1 MKGNIMD
8 INLRADAPDQ
18 SDIID
23 PKKLSEE
30 VEKLKSIQA
39 NIKSKE
45 DEIKTLKEDEKH
57 YSCLVIPKLMGDM
70 NLKSLKLKDGS
81 ELTIKKIYSASMR
94 ADKKP
99 EAIQWLRDNGLGD
112 IVKNNITVS
121 FGQGEDNKA
130 VEYAGLARERGY
142 EPTQD
147 EKVHHASL
155 TVVMKDFKEKGNEIP
170 TDLFSTFDGNQ
181 TKLKNK

>member
-1 MKGNIMD
+1 MLIDMRK
-8 INLRADAPDQ
+8 DAPDQ
-18 SDIID
+18 ANTID
-23 PKKLSEE
+23 PEKLSTE
-30 VEKLKSIQA
+30 VEKLRSIQ
-39 NIKSKE
+39 NEILSHEDKIK
-45 DEIKTLKEDEKH
+45 DLKQDEKH
-57 YSCLVIPKLMGDM
+57 FSCVVIPKLMEDM
-70 NLKSLKLKDGS
+70 NLQSLKLKDGS
-81 ELTIKKIYSASMR
+81 ELTVKQIYSATLK
-94 ADKKP
+94 ADKKA
-99 EAIQWLRDNGLGD
+99 EGIHWLRDNGLGD
-112 IVKNNITVS
+112 IVKNNITVT

>member
-1 MKGNIMD
+1 MD

-39 NIKSKE
+39 NIKLKE
-45 DEIKTLKEDEKH
+45 DQIKELKEDEKH
-57 YSCLVIPKLMGDM
+57 FSCIIIPKLMEDM

-81 ELTIKKIYSASMR
+81 ELTIKQIYSASMR

-112 IVKNNITVS
+112 IVKNNITVT

-147 EKVHHASL
+147 EKVHHARLSA
-155 TVVMKDFKEKGNEIP
+155 VMSDLKSKNFEIP
-170 TDLFSTFDGNQ
+170 TDLFSSYEKISTSI
-181 TKLKNK
+181 TNKK

>member
-1 MKGNIMD
+1 MD

-45 DEIKTLKEDEKH
+45 DEIKTLKEDEKY
-57 YSCLVIPKLMGDM
+57 YSCMVIPKLMEDM

-81 ELTIKKIYSASMR
+81 ELTIKQIYSASMR

-112 IVKNNITVS
+112 IVKNNITVT

-130 VEYAGLARERGY
+130 VDYASLARSNGY
-142 EPTQD
+142 EPIQE
-147 EKVHHASL
+147 EKVHPSTL
-155 TVVMKDFKEKGNEIP
+155 KVVMKEWKDKGQEVP
-170 TDLFSTFDGNQ
+170 AELFNTFDGNQ
-181 TKLKNK
+181 TYLKNKK

>member
-1 MKGNIMD
+1 
-8 INLRADAPDQ
+8 
-18 SDIID
+18 
-23 PKKLSEE
+23 
-30 VEKLKSIQA
+30 
-39 NIKSKE
+39 
-45 DEIKTLKEDEKH
+45 
-57 YSCLVIPKLMGDM
+57 M
-70 NLKSLKLKDGS
+70 NLKSLKLRDGS
-81 ELTIKKIYSASMR
+81 ELTIKDIYGATIK
-94 ADKKP
+94 ADKKA
-99 EAIQWLRDNGLGD
+99 EAHQWLRDQGLGD
-112 IVKNNITVS
+112 IVKNNIIVS

>member
-1 MKGNIMD
+1 MD
-8 INLRADAPDQ
+8 
-18 SDIID
+18 
-23 PKKLSEE
+23 K
-30 VEKLKSIQA
+30 
-39 NIKSKE
+39 
-45 DEIKTLKEDEKH
+45 
-57 YSCLVIPKLMGDM
+57 M
-70 NLKSLKLKDGS
+70 NLKTLKLKDGS
-81 ELTIKKIYSASMR
+81 ELSVKNRFFASII
-94 ADKKP
+94 ADKKA
-99 EAIQWLRDNGLGD
+99 EAIKWLRDNGLGD
-112 IVKNNITVS
+112 IVKNNITVT